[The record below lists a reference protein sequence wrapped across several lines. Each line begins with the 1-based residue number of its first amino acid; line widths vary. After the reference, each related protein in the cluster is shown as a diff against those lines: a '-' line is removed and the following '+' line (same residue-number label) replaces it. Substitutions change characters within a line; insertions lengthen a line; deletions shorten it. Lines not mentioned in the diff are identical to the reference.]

1 MEPAR
6 FFQAQLAP
14 RSFRQMLRNSAD
26 TLEEVPALLAP
37 WLRGSRWHTPQKVV
51 CTDPHR
57 QEPLGV
63 SIDSET
69 TVHGERVPSGLEVPC
84 PFGVALQKRIVVFHA
99 FHRLQEFIL
108 SVV

>member
-37 WLRGSRWHTPQKVV
+37 WLRGRYSGVRVDGTLPKRWFVRIPIAKNL
-51 CTDPHR
+51 
-57 QEPLGV
+57 LGFQL
-63 SIDSET
+63 T
-69 TVHGERVPSGLEVPC
+69 LKLLYMGKGCLQAWRFRVRS
-84 PFGVALQKRIVVFHA
+84 A
-99 FHRLQEFIL
+99 
-108 SVV
+108 